1 MAGTAA
7 AGRPVPGT
15 GGPATSPVQSDGVQV
30 SPSLAP
36 AASGTARP
44 MPATRLSARNPV
56 RARPPAAAPG
66 AAEQGTV
73 PVPVGKHGPTLSRK

>member
-1 MAGTAA
+1 M
-7 AGRPVPGT
+7 PGT
-15 GGPATSPVQSDGVQV
+15 GGPATSPVQFEGVQV

-36 AASGTARP
+36 AASGTRQADAGHQAQREEP
-44 MPATRLSARNPV
+44 GQGAPT
-56 RARPPAAAPG
+56 AAAPG